1 MDSNIVQLAI
11 WIGSGFLIIISGL
24 LTWIGIM
31 QRETKAVI
39 FQKNNEQDQ
48 RLDKHDE
55 KFEKVQE
62 EIHALAVTA
71 EKTLTMVKMKYK
83 IKG

>member
-1 MDSNIVQLAI
+1 MDQDFAL
-11 WIGSGFLIIISGL
+11 WIAGAFLMIISGL
-24 LTWIGIM
+24 LGWIGIM
-31 QRETKAVI
+31 QRETKKII

-55 KFEKVQE
+55 KFDKVQE

>member
-1 MDSNIVQLAI
+1 MDKELLEVAL
-11 WIGSGFLIIISGL
+11 WIAGAFMVIISGL
-24 LTWIGIM
+24 LSWIGIM

-39 FQKNNEQDQ
+39 HQKNNEQDQ

-55 KFEKVQE
+55 KFDKVQE

-83 IKG
+83 IK